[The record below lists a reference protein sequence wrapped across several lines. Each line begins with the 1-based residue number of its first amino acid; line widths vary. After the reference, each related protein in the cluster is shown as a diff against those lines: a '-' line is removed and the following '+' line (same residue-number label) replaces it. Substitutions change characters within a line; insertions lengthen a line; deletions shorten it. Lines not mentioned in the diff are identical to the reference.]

1 MSSAQ
6 KKARISSV
14 PNGESECASAS
25 STPASSPL
33 QLLREVMRER
43 GLSAYLVE
51 TQDAHQ
57 SEYVA
62 DHDKRRE
69 WLTGFTGSAGTA
81 LVTSSKALMWT
92 DGRYFLQANQQLSAD
107 WTLMRLGEQ
116 GVLSLEQWLEQEAAA
131 VRDAEAASE
140 AKEGKGAAGQA
151 LQQSDPVAAEG
162 GLPNA
167 TSAGEGIEG
176 GGAGTRGFRVGVDPW
191 LLSTGTARSLTSKL
205 TKNGGCLVPI
215 SGNLVDAIWTDQP
228 PVPQRP
234 VRIHPVRFAGVAVP
248 EKLAAVRKL
257 VVKERASSL
266 VVMAMDEVAWLFNIR
281 GSDILFNPVAIAA
294 AFLTQE
300 EAFLFIDAAKLGE
313 DVRQHLKEAGV
324 TVKPYEALLPE
335 LRSLKPEPLAPSAPS
350 SSPTPSAA
358 PLVSSDSS
366 GGRDDGK
373 GRVLLASSL
382 NLAVM
387 EAVPASLVLEGAS
400 PIALAKALK
409 NDQELQGLR
418 EAHVRDGVALTA
430 FLSWLERAMDAGEAG
445 GGGGIGWPLT
455 EFTVAEKL
463 DRFRKEQAGY
473 VSLSFETISGY
484 GPNGAVIHY
493 AAQKETAR
501 VLGTDSLFLL
511 DSGAQYTDGTTD
523 VTRTVH
529 FGTPTEHQR
538 RCFTLVLKGH
548 IALARAVFPEDTMG
562 SKLDVLA
569 RLALWEAGLDYRH
582 GTGHGVGAFLNVHE
596 GPHGIHCR
604 IRPNEQGIK
613 VGMTTS
619 NEPGYY
625 EDGEFGLR
633 IENICICVEKETRH
647 NFAGKRSCTFETI
660 TMAPIQTK
668 LIDATLL
675 TAEERGWLDDY
686 HATVLATLGPLL
698 KDSDRD
704 AYAYLV
710 RETRPLG

>member
-1 MSSAQ
+1 MSSTLT
-6 KKARISSV
+6 KTRTS
-14 PNGESECASAS
+14 SAS
-25 STPASSPL
+25 NGKSKNSSASDPPGSSPL
-33 QLLREVMRER
+33 HLVRKVMRER
-43 GLSAYLVE
+43 GLSAYLVG

-57 SEYVA
+57 NGYNIAE
-62 DHDKRRE
+62 HDKRRE
-69 WLTGFTGSAGTA
+69 WLTGFTGFAGTA
-81 LVTSSKALMWT
+81 LVTSSKALLWT
-92 DGRYFLQANQQLSAD
+92 DGRYFRQASQQLSAD
-107 WTLMRLGEQ
+107 WTLMYLGEQ
-116 GVLSLEQWLEQEAAA
+116 GVLSLEQWLEHEAAA
-131 VRDAEAASE
+131 VREGEAA
-140 AKEGKGAAGQA
+140 AKAGKE
-151 LQQSDPVAAEG
+151 AAELGHPSSSTAVRG
-162 GLPNA
+162 GLPIT
-167 TSAGEGIEG
+167 TSAHG
-176 GGAGTRGFRVGVDPW
+176 GMGGNGVGTSGFRVGVDPR
-191 LLSTGTARSLTSKL
+191 LMSTETARSLTSKL
-205 TKNGGCLVPI
+205 AKNGGCLVDI
-215 SGNLVDAIWTDQP
+215 SGNLVDAVWTDQP

-234 VRIHPVRFAGVAVP
+234 VRVHPVKFAGVAVP

-257 VVKERASSL
+257 VVEEGASSL
-266 VVMAMDEVAWLFNIR
+266 VVMATDEVAWLFNIR
-281 GSDILFNPVAIAA
+281 GGDILFNAVAIAA

-300 EAFLFIDAAKLGE
+300 DAFLFIDAVKLDE
-313 DVRQHLKEAGV
+313 DVRQHLTEAGV

-335 LRSLKPEPLAPSAPS
+335 LRSLKPEPLTPSG
-350 SSPTPSAA
+350 SPTPSAA
-358 PLVSSDSS
+358 QLVSSDGGSS
-366 GGRDDGK
+366 GRCGGK
-373 GRVLLASSL
+373 GRVLMASSL
-382 NLAVM
+382 SLAVM

-400 PIALAKALK
+400 PIALAKAVK

-473 VSLSFETISGY
+473 VSRSFETVSGY
-484 GPNGAVIHY
+484 GPNGALYHY

-501 VLGTDSLFLL
+501 TLGTDSLFLL

-529 FGTPTEHQR
+529 FGTPTQHQR

-582 GTGHGVGAFLNVHE
+582 GTGHGVGAFLNVSE
-596 GPHGIHCR
+596 GPHRIHSR
-604 IRPNEQGIK
+604 ITPNEQGIK

-625 EDGEFGLR
+625 EDGEFGVR
-633 IENICICVEKETRH
+633 TESVCICVEKKTRH
-647 NFAGKRSCTFETI
+647 NFAGKRSCAFETI
-660 TMAPIQTK
+660 TMAPIQAK

-675 TAEERGWLDDY
+675 TVDERKWLDDY
-686 HATVLATLGPLL
+686 HATVRATLGPLL